1 MKKKT
6 TSRLPLPL
14 WAQILL
20 PLLVAVL
27 CAGILLLGTFISAV
41 SQVILKKAALK
52 EYSSPIREYLN
63 FPVIFAYS
71 LFILTTLMCI
81 FAYQVV
87 PLSYGPVLE
96 STSYL
101 YVTLFGVLIFKEK
114 GGRAGVDL
122 GRHRGVLLR
131 RVAREWHVSAAGRAP
146 ARGGADGKR
155 SAAVEDGCEARGV
168 GRKPCARG

>member
-1 MKKKT
+1 MRAGVSVVNET
-6 TSRLPLPL
+6 LALY
-14 WAQILL
+14 
-20 PLLVAVL
+20 
-27 CAGILLLGTFISAV
+27 AGILLLGTFISAV

-114 GGRAGVDL
+114 ITKKKVVALALIFAGIVVYSF
-122 GRHRGVLLR
+122 GV
-131 RVAREWHVSAAGRAP
+131 
-146 ARGGADGKR
+146 
-155 SAAVEDGCEARGV
+155 
-168 GRKPCARG
+168 

>member
-1 MKKKT
+1 MRAGVSVVNET
-6 TSRLPLPL
+6 LALY
-14 WAQILL
+14 
-20 PLLVAVL
+20 
-27 CAGILLLGTFISAV
+27 AGILLLGTFISAV

-114 GGRAGVDL
+114 ITKKKVVALALILAGIVVYSF
-122 GRHRGVLLR
+122 GV
-131 RVAREWHVSAAGRAP
+131 
-146 ARGGADGKR
+146 
-155 SAAVEDGCEARGV
+155 
-168 GRKPCARG
+168 